1 MHASC
6 CHSIA
11 FLNVNRVQFFM
22 VLIPSFTDACNATSF
37 KFWFGPAPLQGERW
51 LIIQIAHESWVMGE
65 FFFLFFQKKIYLCEL
80 ETKDWKKSTS
90 EAKESPNE
98 NNWVFQAS
106 TSQNG
111 TVNSK
116 WLDLAQNRLFLVI
129 WSLPICSYLITTK
142 LGQKHSLMVISTT
155 PCELFISYKMLC
167 RFYHLKNM

>member
-1 MHASC
+1 MWTEYSSSWFWSPASRMHATPL
-6 CHSIA
+6 HSS
-11 FLNVNRVQFFM
+11 FGLDRPLCRERDDSSYRLLMSHELWVSFF
-22 VLIPSFTDACNATSF
+22 C
-37 KFWFGPAPLQGERW
+37 
-51 LIIQIAHESWVMGE
+51 
-65 FFFLFFQKKIYLCEL
+65 LFFQKKIYLCEL

-129 WSLPICSYLITTK
+129 WSLPICSCLITTK

>member
-37 KFWFGPAPLQGERW
+37 KFWFGPAPCRERDDSSYR
-51 LIIQIAHESWVMGE
+51 LLMSHDLWVS

-98 NNWVFQAS
+98 NN
-106 TSQNG
+106 
-111 TVNSK
+111 
-116 WLDLAQNRLFLVI
+116 
-129 WSLPICSYLITTK
+129 
-142 LGQKHSLMVISTT
+142 
-155 PCELFISYKMLC
+155 
-167 RFYHLKNM
+167 